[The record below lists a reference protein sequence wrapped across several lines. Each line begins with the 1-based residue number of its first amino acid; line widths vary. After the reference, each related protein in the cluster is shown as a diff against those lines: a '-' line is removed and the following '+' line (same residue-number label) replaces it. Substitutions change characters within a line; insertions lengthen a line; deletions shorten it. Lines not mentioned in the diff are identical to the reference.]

1 MTRNILPPGHK
12 VRVEP
17 VEPVEPLPSSR
28 FTGYQ
33 KWVAGM
39 LAFLQFAVILD
50 FMIMAPLGALII
62 PALAITP
69 ARFGLIVSAYAF
81 SAGLA
86 GLLAAGF
93 ADRFDRKKLLLFFYI
108 GFLAGTLWCGLAQSF
123 PSLLAARI
131 VTGLFGGVIGSVVL
145 AIATDLFAPG
155 LRGRVMGIIQT
166 AFAASQVLGLPL
178 GLYVSNR
185 WNWHA
190 PFFLMVVLGGV
201 GGLLV
206 AWRLK
211 PVTAHLDAANSVHPV
226 RHLFATIGARRH
238 LPAFATT
245 ALLATGG
252 FMIMPFSSVFTVNNL
267 GIAVADLP
275 TIYLLTGLATIVAG
289 PLIGKLVDAIGRMKV
304 FLIGSA
310 MTIVMVLVYTNLRPV
325 SLPVVVMVNVLM
337 FFGIFSRMI
346 PYQAMSASVPELHM
360 RGSFNAISASIQ
372 QLSGGLAAVVAG
384 HLVSV
389 GADGKLE
396 GFERV
401 GFVVVATT
409 VIGAFLVSQVNKE
422 IRQRELA
429 TVTPTQGNRN

>member
-1 MTRNILPPGHK
+1 MADDMTKGGPA
-12 VRVEP
+12 
-17 VEPVEPLPSSR
+17 PSTR
-28 FTGYQ
+28 FSGYQ
-33 KWVAGM
+33 KVVTAL

-62 PALAITP
+62 PALDITP

-81 SAGLA
+81 SAGLS

-93 ADRFDRKKLLLFFYI
+93 ADRFDRKKLLLFFYV
-108 GFLAGTLWCGLAQSF
+108 GFLAGTLWCGLAQTF
-123 PSLLAARI
+123 ASLLAARI

-145 AIATDLFAPG
+145 AIATDLFAPA

-166 AFAASQVLGLPL
+166 AFSASQVLGLPL
-178 GLYVSNR
+178 ALFVSNR
-185 WNWHA
+185 WDWHA
-190 PFFLMVVLGGV
+190 PFILVVALGGV
-201 GGLLV
+201 GGLVV

-211 PVTAHLDAANSVHPV
+211 PVTGHIDAANMVHPV
-226 RHLFATIGARRH
+226 RHLIATIGARRH

-267 GIAVADLP
+267 RIGIEHLP
-275 TIYLLTGLATIVAG
+275 TIYLLTGLCTIVAG
-289 PLIGKLVDAIGRMKV
+289 PLIGKLVDVIGKMKV

-310 MTIVMVLVYTNLRPV
+310 MTVAMVLVYTNLGPV
-325 SLPVVVMVNVLM
+325 SLPVVVVVNVLM

-346 PYQAMSASVPELHM
+346 PYQAMAASVPEQHM

-372 QLSGGLAAVVAG
+372 QLSGGVATVIAG

-389 GADGKLE
+389 GADGKLL

-401 GFVVVATT
+401 GLVVVATT
-409 VIGAFLVSQVNKE
+409 FVGAFLVGRVNKE
-422 IRQRELA
+422 ILQREVGAA
-429 TVTPTQGNRN
+429 TRAAS